1 MSGPPGAA
9 EQAHPSAQFV
19 TKKEYVALRLRE
31 MIVSGQMPPG
41 TRIRQLRLAVQL
53 GISATPVREAI
64 RQLETEGYLQSRP
77 HVGASVREINREGL
91 EEIYHVRSMLEGW
104 LAREAAT
111 RMTDA
116 DLAELRALC
125 DQFSLDTRRGDH
137 VAARRANYR
146 LHRLVWERAEQ
157 PTTLEI
163 VNTLWAKFPWDTLNY
178 VPGRPERTVREHEDL
193 FAALRARD
201 PDKAEA
207 ALREH
212 IASGRR
218 DYFASVAGAR
228 SAAGDGGRP
237 QLKSDEGATVSGG
250 AQVGSR

>member
-1 MSGPPGAA
+1 MSSSSGASHR
-9 EQAHPSAQFV
+9 EHPSAQFV

-41 TRIRQLRLAVQL
+41 TRIRQLQLAAEL

-77 HVGASVREINREGL
+77 HAGASVREVNREGL

-111 RMTDA
+111 RITPV
-116 DLAELRALC
+116 DLADLRALC
-125 DQFSLDTRRGDH
+125 DEFKSDTQRGDH

-157 PTTLEI
+157 SATLEI
-163 VNTLWAKFPWDTLNY
+163 VNSLWAKFPWDTLNY
-178 VPGRPERTVREHEDL
+178 VPGRDERTVREHEEL
-193 FAALRARD
+193 FAALQARD
-201 PDKAEA
+201 PDVAES
-207 ALREH
+207 ALRAH
-212 IASGRR
+212 IASGRH
-218 DYFASVAGAR
+218 DYFASQDGTP
-228 SAAGDGGRP
+228 DGGR
-237 QLKSDEGATVSGG
+237 
-250 AQVGSR
+250 

>member
-1 MSGPPGAA
+1 MTGSTGPADQGRP
-9 EQAHPSAQFV
+9 PAQFV

-31 MIVSGQMPPG
+31 MIVSGQMAPG
-41 TRIRQLRLAVQL
+41 TRVRQLQLAADL

-77 HVGASVREINREGL
+77 HVGASVRQINREGL

-116 DLAELRALC
+116 DLGELRALC
-125 DQFSLDTRRGDH
+125 DEFNADTRRGDH

-157 PTTLEI
+157 SATLEI
-163 VNTLWAKFPWDTLNY
+163 VNALWAKFPWDTLNY
-178 VPGRPERTVREHEDL
+178 VPGRDERTVREHEAL
-193 FAALRARD
+193 VAALQARD
-201 PDKAEA
+201 PGGAEA
-207 ALREH
+207 ALRAH
-212 IASGRR
+212 IASGRH
-218 DYFASVAGAR
+218 DYFAPVAGTPDGDRVRSRLDRARR
-228 SAAGDGGRP
+228 SAS
-237 QLKSDEGATVSGG
+237 K
-250 AQVGSR
+250 